1 MVPIGL
7 VLFFLIILFCL
18 YPTYT
23 DIIAYIKLTNSK
35 IPYEA
40 TDYKGDKQKLFH
52 NRPSVYWSKKSYIR
66 PFLVVTGGAE
76 CREALSKCVTK
87 SDDMFLIHRQY
98 DGLVKFGQLVIPVL
112 PESILT
118 NSKSNLRRE
127 LRKALNQVDDNELFN
142 EILRLYEQEK
152 EETEGVHL
160 LIAMI
165 CISIWIDLEDNE
177 LLGLSRKTVDC
188 FNFFYDSIIANAKD
202 WLSTP
207 CTREQKRVLTT
218 MVDMVSN
225 VRTKFRLDMSV
236 NSMINIIN
244 AGHDAIYSAYL
255 HLLKTDYKSSSI
267 RLILKE
273 HPNILAAGRHT
284 LEPLKLCNFTIPANV
299 DIIIYLKGVSA
310 FSYGGK
316 SCIAKAS
323 FAIDLLDFLLQ
334 NRTRFF
340 VSQKELSMF
349 EKLLLF
355 IK

>member
-7 VLFFLIILFCL
+7 VLFFLIISLCL

-23 DIIAYIKLTNSK
+23 DIIACIKLSNSK

-52 NRPSVYWSKKSYIR
+52 NRPSVYWSKKSNFR

-76 CREALSKCVTK
+76 CREVLTKCVTK

-98 DGLVKFGQLVIPVL
+98 DGPVKFGQLVIPVL

-118 NSKSNLRRE
+118 NPKSDLRRE
-127 LRKALNQVDDNELFN
+127 LRNNLNHVDYNGLFH
-142 EILRLYEQEK
+142 EILLLYEQEK
-152 EETEGVHL
+152 EEAEGVHL

-177 LLGLSRKTVDC
+177 LLELSRKTVDC
-188 FNFFYDSIIANAKD
+188 FKYFYDSIISNAND
-202 WLSTP
+202 WLCTP
-207 CTREQKRVLTT
+207 CTREQKRVLMT

-225 VRTKFRLDMSV
+225 VKTKFRLVMSV

-255 HLLKTDYKSSSI
+255 HVLKTDYKSSSI
-267 RLILKE
+267 RSILKE

-284 LEPLKLCNFTIPANV
+284 LKPLKLSNYTIPANI
-299 DIIIYLKGVSA
+299 DIIIHLKGVSA

-323 FAIDLLDFLLQ
+323 FAIELLDFLVQ
-334 NRTRFF
+334 NQAKF
-340 VSQKELSMF
+340 SISEKDLYMF

-355 IK
+355 IR

>member
-18 YPTYT
+18 YPTYN
-23 DIIAYIKLTNSK
+23 DIIACINLINSK
-35 IPYEA
+35 IPYVA

-127 LRKALNQVDDNELFN
+127 LRKALNHVDDNELFN

-284 LEPLKLCNFTIPANV
+284 LEPLKLSNYKIPANV